1 MASGPREKGADR
13 ALPMVSLRYYNSR
26 GDALFACAL
35 SGAEP
40 MRSVK
45 YAVAI
50 FTTALLP
57 D

>member
-1 MASGPREKGADR
+1 MA
-13 ALPMVSLRYYNSR
+13 SLRYYNSR